1 MQETIKQN
9 RILSAMTY
17 IVIFGDLIKVPGL
30 RIAGF
35 TFTLFR
41 LAVLFVFFF
50 LMWRSAETGKV
61 SVHRREGIL
70 YLMVIAWIVWA
81 AASLMLSPY
90 SDRHAGTKEILSL
103 ISGLFILFI
112 FFQQRNDSA
121 PGVVLCVIRNSVWI
135 LAIFGLLEVSTGI
148 HFYTSRL
155 AELENSSIIFKF
167 FVSTNSRL
175 ATGIFYNE
183 NDFCCFLAV
192 FGSTILYSSNRDSTK
207 RLLPKLFLLVVLLFV
222 FLVDDANIAIG
233 SLMIGL
239 LFLLF
244 KKKKVT
250 TTVFLIGALSVP
262 VMVSGCYIVWG
273 RVNTVIHSQVQRY
286 HMGAGSLYLR
296 VDIYKKSLEALR
308 HTNGLGTGAGGFS
321 NYISQ
326 NYPNSILINPHNVWL
341 EILTTYGVIVFV
353 VFVVAFFLLLS
364 GLIKRSHR
372 SNNKE
377 AKIVA
382 ACFLSFV
389 IGGLIPSSFLG
400 YNYLWLL
407 LGLGCITSNIAPIN
421 SDNIKHCMD
430 SYLPWRDEICT
441 SATE

>member
-1 MQETIKQN
+1 MQERIKQN
-9 RILSAMTY
+9 RILSVMTY
-17 IVIFGDLIKVPGL
+17 IVIFGDLIKVPGI
-30 RIAGF
+30 RIAGI

-41 LAVLFVFFF
+41 LAVLTVFLL
-50 LMWRSAETGKV
+50 LMWRGAETRKV
-61 SVHRREGIL
+61 SVHRREGML
-70 YLMVIAWIVWA
+70 YLMVITWIIWA
-81 AASLMLSPY
+81 AASLVLSPF
-90 SDRHAGTKEILSL
+90 SNHNAGMKEILSL
-103 ISGLFILFI
+103 VNGFFI
-112 FFQQRNDSA
+112 FFIIFQQGNESA
-121 PGVVLCVIRNSVWI
+121 PGVILCVIRNSVRI
-135 LAIFGLLEVSTGI
+135 LAIFGLLEITTGI
-148 HFYTSRL
+148 HLYTSRL
-155 AELENSSIIFKF
+155 AELENSSIILKF
-167 FVSTNSRL
+167 LIRTDTRL

-192 FGSTILYSSNRDSTK
+192 FGSTILYSNNRNSTK
-207 RLLPKLFLLVVLLFV
+207 RLLPKLILLLVIFFI

-296 VDIYKKSLEALR
+296 VDIYKKSVEALK
-308 HTNGLGTGAGGFS
+308 HTSGLGTGAGGFS

-326 NYPNSILINPHNVWL
+326 NYPNSLLINPHNVWL

-353 VFVVAFFLLLS
+353 VFVVAFLLLLS
-364 GLIKRSHR
+364 GLINRSHR
-372 SNNKE
+372 SGNKDS
-377 AKIVA
+377 KIVA
-382 ACFLSFV
+382 ACFLSFI
-389 IGGLIPSSFLG
+389 IGGLIPSSFIG

-407 LGLGCITSNIAPIN
+407 LGLGCITANRASFCTEKRGYNIGCN
-421 SDNIKHCMD
+421 
-430 SYLPWRDEICT
+430 LPRRNEICT
-441 SATE
+441 AEIE